1 MKIIIAFNH
10 LINFAIVA
18 LQRIEAGKGTN
29 SQLHH
34 DLQVAGR
41 AVSMKN
47 TAELQNLL
55 DCFCPMIHNR
65 HWDMF
70 VESIFLAKPCST
82 DLEARDLNFF
92 TGKPTPVNPILK
104 NGLFHTPQTFEDLRD
119 YTLRHSEGERAAA
132 ITCSEMAINL
142 CHKLVEE
149 EIERTS

>member
-34 DLQVAGR
+34 YLQVAGR

-104 NGLFHTPQTFEDLRD
+104 N
-119 YTLRHSEGERAAA
+119 
-132 ITCSEMAINL
+132 
-142 CHKLVEE
+142 
-149 EIERTS
+149 